1 MTQSPPVQSSAD
13 MYENIFDT
21 HAHYNDEA
29 FNDDRDELLSS
40 LPSKGVANI
49 INCGTTYKTSVE
61 SMKIAEKYPF
71 AYFAAGIHPE
81 DCGELDFSEVDRIK
95 ELLTHEKCVAIGEIG
110 LDYHY
115 TADTKEK
122 QLIFFEKQL
131 LLANEYDIPVIIH
144 DRDAHGDTM
153 ELLKKHKPKGVL
165 HCFSGSVETMKEAV
179 SLGLYIG
186 LGGAVTFKN
195 ARKPLEVSKEVPSD
209 RLLLETDCPYMAPVP
224 FRGKR
229 NDSSLIAYVAEVIAE
244 ARGTKVQEII
254 DNANRNAKKLF
265 STINN

>member
-1 MTQSPPVQSSAD
+1 
-13 MYENIFDT
+13 MYGNIFDT

-29 FNDDRDELLSS
+29 FNDDRDALLTS
-40 LPSKGVANI
+40 LPSKGVVNI
-49 INCGTTYKTSVE
+49 INCGTTYETSVE
-61 SMKIAEKYPF
+61 SMKIAEKYSF

-81 DCGELDFSEVDRIK
+81 DCGELEFDEIDRIK
-95 ELLTHEKCVAIGEIG
+95 ELLKHKKCVAIGEIG

-131 LLANEYDIPVIIH
+131 LLANEYNLPVIIH

-195 ARKPLEVSKEVPSD
+195 AKKPLEVAKEVPSD

-229 NDSSLIAYVAEVIAE
+229 NDSSLIAYAAQVIAGV
-244 ARGTKVQEII
+244 RGTDTQNVI
-254 DNANRNAKKLF
+254 DTANENAKRLFNKLGL
-265 STINN
+265 